1 MEFGRTS
8 ALSIFSSIELYWSIN
23 FCITSRS
30 CLSRFFCILASFT
43 MGESSKPNC
52 SINSACPKKER
63 IVLLLYHFLDRSAIY
78 LVNDLEQVPIEVHL
92 EAELALD
99 ENRAAHKFRPSD
111 LGYLMVAASSLLRRG
126 ARLLVPVARKPSSP
140 PLPIP

>member
-1 MEFGRTS
+1 M
-8 ALSIFSSIELYWSIN
+8 
-23 FCITSRS
+23 
-30 CLSRFFCILASFT
+30 
-43 MGESSKPNC
+43 
-52 SINSACPKKER
+52 
-63 IVLLLYHFLDRSAIY
+63 
-78 LVNDLEQVPIEVHL
+78 NDLEQVPIEVHL

-140 PLPIP
+140 SLPIPQPRDPRAAGLFTQKERRMNIRHLL

>member
-1 MEFGRTS
+1 M
-8 ALSIFSSIELYWSIN
+8 
-23 FCITSRS
+23 
-30 CLSRFFCILASFT
+30 
-43 MGESSKPNC
+43 
-52 SINSACPKKER
+52 
-63 IVLLLYHFLDRSAIY
+63 
-78 LVNDLEQVPIEVHL
+78 NDLEQVPIEVHL

-140 PLPIP
+140 PLPIPQPRDPRAAGLFTQKERRMNVECSSFALKEEFAHRCSASTSRSRPFEPIPGGWSRAKGTPCSSPSDCPIGCSWSPVSR